1 MSLSME
7 KVGGSGLTYN
17 DYLLLPDDGQRHE
30 IIGGEHYMTPAPTVI
45 HQRLIRNMSQILH
58 QHVRQYQLGEVLFS
72 PVDVLLSPRDIV
84 QPDLLF
90 MSASGQARITEKNI
104 LGAPDLIV
112 EVISE
117 SSRRLDKKIKRK
129 LYDEHAVA
137 EYWLA
142 DPELRIIEIYRRNNE
157 NRLVRTEEYED
168 AGIITS
174 PLFPG
179 LQINISEL
187 W

>member
-30 IIGGEHYMTPAPTVI
+30 IIGGEHYITPAPTVV
-45 HQRLIRNMSQILH
+45 HQRFLGKLNQILH
-58 QHVRQYQLGEVLFS
+58 QHVNRYQLGEVLFA

-90 MSASGQARITEKNI
+90 VSTSGQARVTEKNI
-104 LGAPDLIV
+104 LGAPDLVV

-117 SSRRLDKKIKRK
+117 SSRKLDKKIKRK
-129 LYDEHAVA
+129 LYDEYGVV

-142 DPELRIIEIYRRNNE
+142 DPELRIVEIFRRDAE
-157 NRLVRTEEYED
+157 NRLVKIEEHED
-168 AGIITS
+168 TGILTS
-174 PLFPG
+174 PLFAG
-179 LQINISEL
+179 LEINMSDL